1 MSLLQV
7 QNEINYC
14 NGDFC
19 SKGFPVK
26 KARYDLGFKTDPLGN
41 TLTGCPLEEKIS
53 EMQLLKRDGNTIAAL
68 AMVMLDNPMCPV
80 TGHR

>member
-7 QNEINYC
+7 QTEINYC
-14 NGDFC
+14 IYCHDHNGDLC

-26 KARYDLGFKTDPLGN
+26 KARYDLGFKKDPLGN

-53 EMQLLKRDGNTIAAL
+53 EMHLLKRDGNTIAAF
-68 AMVMLDNPMCPV
+68 V
-80 TGHR
+80 R